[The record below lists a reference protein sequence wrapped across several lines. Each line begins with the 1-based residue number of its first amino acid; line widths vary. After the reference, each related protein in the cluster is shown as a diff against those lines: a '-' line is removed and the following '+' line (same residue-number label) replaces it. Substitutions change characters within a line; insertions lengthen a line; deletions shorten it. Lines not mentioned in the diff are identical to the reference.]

1 MHITD
6 LITGGMSAIVSRTA
20 TAPLELFKIQRQNS
34 FVPYSTLRAVL
45 QREGVKYLWKGNG
58 TNCARAFPQFAIN
71 YGIFEHSKQSFFS
84 SITNR
89 HLQNFLCGGAGGIG
103 SMIVIYPLETARSR
117 LSLQSRYSHY
127 VSMNDALQ
135 KMKYREMY
143 RGLGMSILGFGPYN
157 AFSFMFYYQ
166 LKNIFKKKPMNED
179 AKKLLAGGLAGV
191 GAVSI
196 TYPTDLVRRRLQLQG
211 FDASVPKY
219 KGIRDCVKII
229 LKTEGKKGLY
239 RGLWATYI
247 KLFPTMAIQF
257 WVMEKCNWLFKNK
270 Q

>member
-6 LITGGMSAIVSRTA
+6 LITGGVSAIVSRTA

-34 FVPYSTLRAVL
+34 FFPFSTIRAVL
-45 QREGVKYLWKGNG
+45 RREGIRYLWKGNG

-71 YGIFEHSKQSFFS
+71 YGIFEHSKQSLFS
-84 SITNR
+84 SITNPN
-89 HLQNFLCGGAGGIG
+89 LQNFLCGGVGGMG
-103 SMIVIYPLETARSR
+103 SMIAIYPLETARSR
-117 LSLQSRYSHY
+117 LSLQSHGTHY
-127 VSMNDALQ
+127 ISLTDALH

-143 RGLGMSILGFGPYN
+143 RGLGMSILGFTPYN

-166 LKNIFKKKPMNED
+166 LKNIFKETPMNEH
-179 AKKLLAGGLAGV
+179 AKKILAGGLAGV

-196 TYPTDLVRRRLQLQG
+196 TYPTDLIRRRLQLQG
-211 FDASVPKY
+211 FEPSVPKY
-219 KGIRDCVKII
+219 GGIRDCVRTI
-229 LKTEGKKGLY
+229 LKKEGGRGLY

-257 WVMEKCNWLFKNK
+257 WVIEKCNRLFKNK